1 MGAFGR
7 ILGMLPKNLAIPA
20 IVLAAGW
27 YGGAKYGAPDYV
39 LNSVDDMIAKGGD
52 IIGVLMGGN
61 EEEADDTSEA

>member
-39 LNSVDDMIAKGGD
+39 INSVDDLIAKGGD
-52 IIGVLMGGN
+52 MIGVLMGGS
-61 EEEADDTSEA
+61 EDEADDTSEA